1 MVLDALRKP
10 PLLTLKM
17 PNFPNGNIKESQK
30 NENFHREWVDAIIG
44 QSLTSTYSVD
54 YNATQACYDYF
65 NTGSNP
71 KDFSY
76 LQTAPDSSVL
86 PATWQT
92 INKIYNKV
100 MVLVG
105 ELMERGYDFEVSA
118 INKEAKSRKLEAKE
132 EARVMMRISPHLKE
146 MDEYAG
152 INPAMPRLPETEEE
166 LDEYYDKNYKEEAEI
181 IMYHALKY
189 LDKKNG
195 WDYERMAL
203 FRDLLIAGKCIVR
216 NEIVDGIPV
225 AKRVDPRFF
234 IFDSFAND
242 DFASDATYYG
252 ELEYVPMAQ
261 AAEQYG
267 LTMEEIKGANEK
279 FKEYCKI
286 LETKTPRQPRH
297 QELNVF
303 DSLSQSSGL
312 KWFKEGEGGTRVL
325 VCKACWMD
333 YKKIKIK
340 ESEDKYGNI
349 HAKRMKSDSQD
360 REGVISK
367 NIKIWRK
374 GTLIGG
380 KFMKDWGIM
389 ENMAR
394 DTEASKIA
402 EAYPPYL
409 VLTPNFLSGRSI
421 SPVERSKGLQNLKDI
436 ITYQVQLAMARA
448 GSAGFVYDVSQCP
461 DDWDV
466 DTVIK
471 YLKTVGI
478 AFINSKQGGT
488 PSQFNQFQAFDLSL
502 SSSVTNYLEL
512 TRWIDSEMDSVFG
525 VNEARQGVVQGA
537 SQAVGVT
544 RSALLQSSLT
554 TAPYFK
560 LFDQFSSK
568 VWNHQ
573 AKLVKI
579 AWANKERFAPI
590 IGDTGIDFLT
600 EDIELDLDDYG
611 AFVQVTPKILD
622 DIQNLQ
628 TIIMAALQAG
638 QLTFVQALTLLKEKD
653 VMTGIRKFEKMAAEA
668 EKAAQEQ
675 EMKRMEQEAQ
685 MKQQGEM
692 QLAQWNAQQ
701 QAQASEKAQQLQ
713 GMKTQSDFALEQQRH
728 KNTQENDRLGERH
741 ELLMG
746 KLEGL
751 LKLQEAELKAKEE
764 KRKAKS
770 SKKK

>member
-1 MVLDALRKP
+1 
-10 PLLTLKM
+10 M
-17 PNFPNGNIKESQK
+17 PNLPNGNVKESQK
-30 NENFHREWVDAIIG
+30 NQDYHRSYADWIIG
-44 QSLTSTYSVD
+44 QSLNSTYAID

-86 PATWQT
+86 PAQWQT

-100 MVLVG
+100 MVLLG
-105 ELMERGYDFEVSA
+105 ELMERGYDFEVTA

-132 EARVMMRISPHLKE
+132 EARVMMRLAPDLKE
-146 MDEYAG
+146 MDAYAG
-152 INPAMPRLPETEEE
+152 INPAMPILPETEEE
-166 LDEYYDKNYKEEAEI
+166 LDEFYDKNYKEEAEI
-181 IMYHALKY
+181 IMYHALRY

-203 FRDLLIAGKCIVR
+203 FRDLMIAGRCIVR

-242 DFASDATYYG
+242 DFASDASYYG
-252 ELEYVPMAQ
+252 ELEYIPLAQ
-261 AAEQYG
+261 AAEQYN
-267 LTMEEIKGANEK
+267 LTSEELNGANEK
-279 FKEYCKI
+279 YKEYLKI
-286 LETKTPRQPRH
+286 LESKTPKNPRQ
-297 QELNVF
+297 QELSGF
-303 DSLSQSSGL
+303 ESLNPSSGL
-312 KWFKEGEGGTRVL
+312 KWFKESGNGTRVL
-325 VCKACWMD
+325 VCKAYWMD
-333 YKKIKIK
+333 YKKFKIK

-349 HAKRMKSDSQD
+349 HAKKMKPDSQD

-367 NIKIWRK
+367 NLKIWRQA
-374 GTLIGG
+374 TIIGG
-380 KFMKDWGIM
+380 KFIKNWGIM

-394 DTEASKIA
+394 DTEPSKVA
-402 EAYPPYL
+402 EAYPPYT
-409 VLTPNFLSGRSI
+409 VLTPNNLSGRSI

-488 PSQFNQFQAFDLSL
+488 PSQFNQFQTFDLSL
-502 SSSVTNYLEL
+502 SSSVANYLEL
-512 TRWIDSEMDSVFG
+512 SRWIDEEMDSVFG

-560 LFDQFSSK
+560 LFDQFSTR

-573 AKLVKI
+573 AKLVKL

-590 IGDTGIDFLT
+590 VGDAGIDFIT
-600 EDIELDLDDYG
+600 NDIELDLDDYG
-611 AFVQVTPKILD
+611 VFVEATPKLLD
-622 DIQNLQ
+622 DLSSFQQLV
-628 TIIMAALQAG
+628 MAALQAG
-638 QLTFVQALTLLKEKD
+638 QMSFKDTLLLLKEKD
-653 VMTGIRKFEKMAAEA
+653 VMSGIRKFEKITAEN
-668 EKAAQEQ
+668 EKAAKEE
-675 EMKRMEQEAQ
+675 EMQRMQMEQQ

-701 QAQASEKAQQLQ
+701 SQMASQKALQLQQMKGQENFSLEEQRHRNQMESDRASERH
-713 GMKTQSDFALEQQRH
+713 ALLES
-728 KNTQENDRLGERH
+728 
-741 ELLMG
+741 
-746 KLEGL
+746 KLDGL
-751 LKLQEAELKAKEE
+751 LKLQEAEMKAKEE
-764 KRKAKS
+764 KKKAKAA
-770 SKKK
+770 KKKSK